1 MNVVLIG
8 MPGCGKSTVGKR
20 LAKLK
25 GMSFVDVDTVIENE
39 TGKKLQEIIDEV
51 GNEAFLRIEA
61 QALAGLECRNCVVAP
76 GGSTVLTQEGVA
88 ALKSLGPLVYLR
100 HSFEEINSRVRNLS
114 TRGVTMEKG
123 QTFRELYDY
132 RVKIY
137 ESVADYT
144 VDCERLSVDAAARS
158 IMELLK
164 K

>member
-1 MNVVLIG
+1 M
-8 MPGCGKSTVGKR
+8 
-20 LAKLK
+20 
-25 GMSFVDVDTVIENE
+25 
-39 TGKKLQEIIDEV
+39 

-61 QALAGLECRNCVVAP
+61 QTLVGLECKNSVVAP
-76 GGSTVLTQEGVA
+76 GGSTVLTQEGVS

-144 VDCERLSVDAAARS
+144 VNCEKLSVDATARS